1 MKRPRSPKRPNH
13 EEAVL
18 PAEGLARAWIFGVAR
33 LVFPVGLPLRQSK
46 DRSFLSMAD
55 AITPLDRLQPCLLDR
70 LTDDEPGK
78 REESRSQRIVSLQR
92 YKAGVLRDLDWL
104 FNSIGHFP
112 DERVGE
118 VTFAD
123 YEEAYRSVINFG
135 IRQLYGRLA
144 PDIEEIEKQLL
155 DALITF
161 EPRINR
167 RTLKVEVKIERNILS
182 IELTGEL
189 WVNPLPE
196 KLFIKTELDLES
208 SECSTKEGSH
218 G

>member
-1 MKRPRSPKRPNH
+1 M
-13 EEAVL
+13 
-18 PAEGLARAWIFGVAR
+18 AE
-33 LVFPVGLPLRQSK
+33 
-46 DRSFLSMAD
+46 

-78 REESRSQRIVSLQR
+78 REESRNQRIITLQR

-112 DERVGE
+112 DEAVGE
-118 VTFAD
+118 RAFAD

-144 PDIEEIEKQLL
+144 PDSEEIEKQLF
-155 DALITF
+155 DALVTF

-167 RTLKVEVKIERNILS
+167 RTLRVSVQIERNILS

-208 SECSTKEGSH
+208 SACSTREANH

>member
-1 MKRPRSPKRPNH
+1 MEGRCLQRPRSRKWLPSRYYPKRCPFT
-13 EEAVL
+13 
-18 PAEGLARAWIFGVAR
+18 IFKTLSSVVVR
-33 LVFPVGLPLRQSK
+33 R
-46 DRSFLSMAD
+46 RSLTMAD
-55 AITPLDRLQPCLLDR
+55 TITPLDRLQPCLLDR

-78 REESRSQRIVSLQR
+78 REESRSQRIISLQR
-92 YKAGVLRDLDWL
+92 YKAGVLRDLEWL
-104 FNSIGHFP
+104 FNTIGHFP

-123 YEEAYRSVINFG
+123 YEDAYSSVINFG

-155 DALITF
+155 DALIIF

-167 RTLKVEVKIERNILS
+167 RTLSVDVKIERNILC

-208 SECSTKEGSH
+208 SECNTKEASH

>member
-1 MKRPRSPKRPNH
+1 M
-13 EEAVL
+13 
-18 PAEGLARAWIFGVAR
+18 AEG
-33 LVFPVGLPLRQSK
+33 
-46 DRSFLSMAD
+46 
-55 AITPLDRLQPCLLDR
+55 ITPLDRLQPCLLDR
-70 LTDDEPGK
+70 LTDEEPGK
-78 REESRSQRIVSLQR
+78 REESRNQRIISLQR
-92 YKAGVLRDLDWL
+92 YKAGVLRDLEWL
-104 FNSIGHFP
+104 FNSIGHYP

-144 PDIEEIEKQLL
+144 PNVEEIEKQLV

-167 RTLKVEVKIERNILS
+167 QTLRVKVTIERNILA

-208 SECSTKEGSH
+208 SVCSTREASH

>member
-1 MKRPRSPKRPNH
+1 M
-13 EEAVL
+13 
-18 PAEGLARAWIFGVAR
+18 AEGLT
-33 LVFPVGLPLRQSK
+33 L
-46 DRSFLSMAD
+46 
-55 AITPLDRLQPCLLDR
+55 LDRLQPCLLDR

-78 REESRSQRIVSLQR
+78 REESRNQRIVSLQR

-104 FNSIGHFP
+104 FNSVGHFP

-144 PDIEEIEKQLL
+144 PDIEEIQKQLL
-155 DALITF
+155 QAVITF

-167 RTLKVEVKIERNILS
+167 RTLRVEVKIERNTLS

-208 SECSTKEGSH
+208 SECHTKEASH

>member
-1 MKRPRSPKRPNH
+1 
-13 EEAVL
+13 
-18 PAEGLARAWIFGVAR
+18 
-33 LVFPVGLPLRQSK
+33 
-46 DRSFLSMAD
+46 MAD

-78 REESRSQRIVSLQR
+78 REESRSQRIISLQR
-92 YKAGVLRDLDWL
+92 YKTGVLRDLEWL
-104 FNSIGHFP
+104 FNTVGHYP
-112 DERVGE
+112 DEQVGE

-167 RTLKVEVKIERNILS
+167 RTLKVEVKIERNLLS

-208 SECSTKEGSH
+208 SECHTKEASH